1 MSGQHTYQARCSWR
15 GSTGVGYREYRREH
29 VVSAPPARDRLTL
42 SADPAFMGQPEW
54 LNPEQLLV
62 MAAASCQLL
71 SFLAVAGRAGIDV
84 LSYDDDAVGV
94 MPENNHPMRITR
106 VVLHP
111 RIVVASG
118 TTVEAVRHLVVIAHR
133 ECYVANSLHADVT
146 VQPHIQ
152 IESRPQN

>member
-1 MSGQHTYQARCSWR
+1 M
-15 GSTGVGYREYRREH
+15 
-29 VVSAPPARDRLTL
+29 D
-42 SADPAFMGQPEW
+42 QPEW
-54 LNPEQLLV
+54 LNPEQLLF

-94 MPENNHPMRITR
+94 VPDDNHPMRITR
-106 VVLHP
+106 IVLHP

-118 TTVEAVRHLVVIAHR
+118 TTVEAVRQLVVVAHR